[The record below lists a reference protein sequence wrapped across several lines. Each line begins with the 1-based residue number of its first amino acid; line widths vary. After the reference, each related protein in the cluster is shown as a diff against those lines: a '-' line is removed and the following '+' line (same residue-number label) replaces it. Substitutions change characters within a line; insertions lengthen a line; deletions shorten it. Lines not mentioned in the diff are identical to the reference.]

1 MFFKENQMTFSEVLT
16 KLKEVPGTRFARKGW
31 NGKGMYIYLQ
41 PGSAIP
47 KGAARNEALQ
57 SYDVSIQEEIKINA
71 HVDFKTADGS
81 IIVGWLATQTDM
93 LKDDWE
99 QV

>member
-1 MFFKENQMTFSEVLT
+1 MTFAEVIT
-16 KLKEVPGTRFARKGW
+16 KLKEEPGVKFARRGW
-31 NGKGMYIYLQ
+31 NGKGMFIYLQ
-41 PGSAIP
+41 PASTIP
-47 KGAARNEALQ
+47 KGCARNKALQ
-57 SYDVSIQEEIKINA
+57 AYDLDMDDEIKINA

-81 IIVGWLATQTDM
+81 IIAGWLATQTDM